1 MFFQLISAKLAMF
14 DDIIKQMSDCGGVI
28 LEKYLCLFVKQAYQ
42 IYSSINLV
50 FFYCNLFYLFFC

>member
-50 FFYCNLFYLFFC
+50 FFLL